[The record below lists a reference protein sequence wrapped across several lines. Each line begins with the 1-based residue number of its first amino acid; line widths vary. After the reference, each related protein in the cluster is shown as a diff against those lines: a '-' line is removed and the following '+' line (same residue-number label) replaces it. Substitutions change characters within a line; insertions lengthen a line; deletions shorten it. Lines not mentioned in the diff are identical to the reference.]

1 MTNHYSA
8 KCVQVIYELNTYT
21 LKPVHRSTS
30 TRHKTIQNISKHI
43 MITYSQCNWG
53 NRTPGTIG
61 NVGTKA
67 PPEYLGNTTSS
78 TGWFVF
84 SWLTLLFSSSPP
96 SLFETL
102 AVIPV
107 ISCYFT
113 GHLFWHPW
121 WVFAFSFYWSSL
133 SSDLKSESGLSNL
146 LSFACGHYMT
156 EAQSSR
162 MLQRHVSNSCPIAM
176 INATADDLQN
186 LQQTWLS
193 HSNIMRKILIELQF
207 IFEKHVCW
215 RRQLPI
221 QFKKTSHHH

>member
-1 MTNHYSA
+1 MNLW
-8 KCVQVIYELNTYT
+8 VNTYT

-67 PPEYLGNTTSS
+67 PPEYLGNT
-78 TGWFVF
+78 FKHRMIRV

-96 SLFETL
+96 LLFRNSTCD
-102 AVIPV
+102 
-107 ISCYFT
+107 SCYFT

-193 HSNIMRKILIELQF
+193 HSNIMQKILIELQF
-207 IFEKHVCW
+207 IFEKHVRW